1 MDTARKGVKEFLL
14 KYSAPTSMSAK
25 ALPLANFTTVISLH
39 SGSEGEKY
47 VREYLAENPWHGQV
61 IFVSNEDNQ
70 HLDAMC
76 AADMGII
83 HDGQMISSAA
93 ACHLPTMNLFKMRM
107 HHQWYHDLVNRWWND
122 MNIIADNNIYPEM
135 IGGEAWFGKVADTL
149 GQWYISPDVRFQM
162 IEKFDG
168 FLQEAMSYKQIDR
181 STVSTRDLILADG
194 QAYREYQDPHYLTAQ
209 HMWKDIQAYDLHGA
223 DCHNRSALQQSIHRL
238 V

>member
-1 MDTARKGVKEFLL
+1 
-14 KYSAPTSMSAK
+14 
-25 ALPLANFTTVISLH
+25 
-39 SGSEGEKY
+39 
-47 VREYLAENPWHGQV
+47 
-61 IFVSNEDNQ
+61 
-70 HLDAMC
+70 
-76 AADMGII
+76 
-83 HDGQMISSAA
+83 
-93 ACHLPTMNLFKMRM
+93 MNLFKMRM